1 MASGVRK
8 PPEDL
13 LLTGP
18 HTSEDIEDEPR
29 ESLEKD
35 TVNEDIYEEPKRI
48 LEEDTVNELVNLVKD
63 IAVKSGDSYTE
74 IKHLR
79 ESITTLVSK
88 LEKKIPECAKPDDAS
103 PYDERIKLLQDCRT
117 IDDIT

>member
-1 MASGVRK
+1 MASGGRQT
-8 PPEDL
+8 PEDL

-35 TVNEDIYEEPKRI
+35 TANEDLNEEPTKI
-48 LEEDTVNELVNLVKD
+48 LEDDTVNELVKLVKD

-74 IKHLR
+74 IQHLR
-79 ESITTLVSK
+79 ESITTLVSE
-88 LEKKIPECAKPDDAS
+88 LEKKIPEFAKPDDSS
-103 PYDERIKLLQDCRT
+103 PYDERIKLLQDCKT
-117 IDDIT
+117 VDN

>member
-1 MASGVRK
+1 MVQLSVLLEKGVWKTFLLLPLQKYQRHLWNH
-8 PPEDL
+8 PHQHLESVFWHQEEDL

-35 TVNEDIYEEPKRI
+35 TANEDINEEPTKI
-48 LEEDTVNELVNLVKD
+48 LEDDTVNELVKLVKD

-74 IKHLR
+74 IQLLR
-79 ESITTLVSK
+79 ESITTLV
-88 LEKKIPECAKPDDAS
+88 
-103 PYDERIKLLQDCRT
+103 
-117 IDDIT
+117 